1 MSADRDHLV
10 ELITKQVL
18 AALERRASG
27 ADAARVGRRSIA
39 ETRESEATG
48 PGSRA
53 PAEGGSEPAQS
64 PRGGPA
70 GLPPGAVV
78 HDPATCERCRNW
90 GVTGVRGPDETRLLA
105 AAGASRVVATM
116 GYCPASDGLASLIDH
131 TLLKPDATRE
141 EVEQLCREAAQF
153 CFASVCVNPNWVALC
168 RELLRGSGV
177 KVCTVIGFPLGAHL
191 PDIKAYETR
200 RAIEQGAEE
209 VDMVINIGA
218 LKSRDYALVEQDI
231 HGVVNAAA
239 GRALVKVIL
248 ETSLLTRDEKVMG
261 STLAKAAGA
270 DFVKTSTGFAG
281 GGATVEDVQLMRET
295 VGPEMGVKAS
305 GGVRTKEDAEKMV
318 AAGATR
324 LGASAGVKI
333 VRGEAAAE
341 AKY

>member
-1 MSADRDHLV
+1 MSTDREQLV

-18 AALERRASG
+18 AALGGGGAGASP
-27 ADAARVGRRSIA
+27 AHTHAQAHAPYV
-39 ETRESEATG
+39 AT
-48 PGSRA
+48 
-53 PAEGGSEPAQS
+53 
-64 PRGGPA
+64 
-70 GLPPGAVV
+70 LPPGAVV
-78 HDPATCERCRNW
+78 HDPTTCERCRNW
-90 GVTGVRGPDETRLLA
+90 GVTGARGPEETRLLA
-105 AAGASRVVATM
+105 EAGASRVATTI

-131 TLLKPDATRE
+131 TLLKPDATRD
-141 EVEQLCREAAQF
+141 EVEQLCKEAAQF

-168 RELLRGSGV
+168 RERLRGTGV

-218 LKSRDYALVEQDI
+218 LKSKDYALVEQDI
-231 HGVVNAAA
+231 HGVVQAA
-239 GRALVKVIL
+239 GSNVVTKVIL
-248 ETSLLTRDEKVMG
+248 ETTLLTHDEKVMG
-261 STLAKAAGA
+261 CTLSKAAGA
-270 DFVKTSTGFAG
+270 DYVKTSTGFAG

-305 GGVRTKEDAEKMV
+305 GGVRTREDAEKMV

-333 VRGEAAAE
+333 VRGEANTG
-341 AKY
+341 KGY

>member
-1 MSADRDHLV
+1 MSAEREQLV
-10 ELITKQVL
+10 ELITRQVL
-18 AALERRASG
+18 AALKQPAPAGGVFATARP
-27 ADAARVGRRSIA
+27 DAAGH
-39 ETRESEATG
+39 G
-48 PGSRA
+48 A
-53 PAEGGSEPAQS
+53 P
-64 PRGGPA
+64 
-70 GLPPGAVV
+70 LPVGAVV
-78 HDPATCERCRNW
+78 HDHTTCERCRNW
-90 GVTGVRGPDETRLLA
+90 GVTGVRGPDETRILA
-105 AAGASRVVATM
+105 EAGASRVVATM

-168 RELLRGSGV
+168 RELLRNSGV

-191 PDIKAYETR
+191 PDIKAYETK

-209 VDMVINIGA
+209 VDMVLNIGA

-248 ETSLLTRDEKVMG
+248 ETSLLSRDEKVMG
-261 STLAKAAGA
+261 CTLSKAAGA

-305 GGVRTKEDAEKMV
+305 GGVRTAEDAQKMKL
-318 AAGATR
+318 AGASR
-324 LGASAGVKI
+324 IGASASVAIIGAADTK
-333 VRGEAAAE
+333 AAA
-341 AKY
+341 AKGY